1 MQVMADWGFPF
12 TQEDLCKFVKSYLDK
27 RGAVTR
33 FRDNL
38 PTRRFV
44 EAFLNRHP
52 TFTFRKANP
61 IKRSRAMLSREEVAK
76 FFENYKVSVDGVP
89 PENIYNFDETNLRD
103 DPGVKKCIFK
113 KGTKYCEK
121 VQNTSKQVR
130 VDHEKTNENG
140 LLIFQKSNS
149 MVRYGTSK

>member
-1 MQVMADWGFPF
+1 M
-12 TQEDLCKFVKSYLDK
+12 
-27 RGAVTR
+27 
-33 FRDNL
+33 
-38 PTRRFV
+38 
-44 EAFLNRHP
+44 
-52 TFTFRKANP
+52 
-61 IKRSRAMLSREEVAK
+61 
-76 FFENYKVSVDGVP
+76 VSP

-149 MVRYGTSK
+149 MVRYGTGK